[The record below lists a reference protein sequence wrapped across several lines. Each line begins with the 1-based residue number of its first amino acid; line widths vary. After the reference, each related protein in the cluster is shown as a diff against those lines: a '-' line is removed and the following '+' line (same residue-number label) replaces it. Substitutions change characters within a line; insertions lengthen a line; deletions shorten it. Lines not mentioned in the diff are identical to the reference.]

1 MKKQTIN
8 RAMERGSEAKNFSL
22 TESQKKQDLELD
34 SLEKELDV
42 LLKLYRKETENID
55 KLKYNKLPV
64 FSSCK
69 VKNEGELYKRD
80 ENPLST
86 EDMIHK
92 LENQEMLK
100 NMGIESETSGELL
113 NTMQS
118 AKMGD
123 NLDVNVN
130 LV

>member
-1 MKKQTIN
+1 
-8 RAMERGSEAKNFSL
+8 
-22 TESQKKQDLELD
+22 
-34 SLEKELDV
+34 
-42 LLKLYRKETENID
+42 
-55 KLKYNKLPV
+55 
-64 FSSCK
+64 
-69 VKNEGELYKRD
+69 
-80 ENPLST
+80 
-86 EDMIHK
+86 MIHK

-118 AKMGD
+118 ANMGD